1 MKFYCQYV
9 YWGNPQQAW
18 CGPCL
23 MPAIKFSHKK
33 YEGLRVRR
41 NATATTCSLH
51 LSAMALNSFGCTREV
66 PHIPTW
72 LIHSPPNLFYPLRLS
87 STGKSIE
94 RNQCSL
100 LHYTGRSGPFL
111 FSSSIY
117 GYNKFKLFCKQAY
130 ELNWREVE
138 AKLRNVPPRNCDS
151 ARQLS
156 RPPKGSNWRLEEMFP
171 LSSCNSVAAIEG
183 IFECFSSRGEDEVNG
198 NKERRRLIQGVS
210 RILYNKAK
218 CFTNP

>member
-9 YWGNPQQAW
+9 YWGNLQQAR
-18 CGPCL
+18 CGSCL

-51 LSAMALNSFGCTREV
+51 PSAMALNSFGCTREV
-66 PHIPTW
+66 PHIPVSYICLETCFT
-72 LIHSPPNLFYPLRLS
+72 LCGEAPQVRALRGINGLCCITQVDQALS
-87 STGKSIE
+87 
-94 RNQCSL
+94 
-100 LHYTGRSGPFL
+100 FFV

-130 ELNWREVE
+130 ELNWGEVE
-138 AKLRNVPPRNCDS
+138 AKLRNVPPRNWES

-156 RPPKGSNWRLEEMFP
+156 RPPKGSNWRLEEMFS

-183 IFECFSSRGEDEVNG
+183 IFWVLFVTWGRRSEWKQREKEVDTGCF
-198 NKERRRLIQGVS
+198 
-210 RILYNKAK
+210 
-218 CFTNP
+218 